1 MSAQW
6 DFIEQAAQSLG
17 IAAEAVRKWRV
28 RGVPGKY
35 RLPIAR
41 LAAHH
46 GRQIDPEIFD
56 HPPGP
61 RRHGR
66 PAGAASRP
74 KSLRTA
80 TQHNQGDSVVVPEHS
95 IRAGAPRPFTG
106 AEYIESL
113 HDGREVYIDGER
125 VGDVTI
131 HPAFRNSIR
140 SLARLYDALHDPK
153 TKEVLTSPTDTGSSG
168 FTHKYF
174 RVARSREELIA
185 QQRAIAEWSRLTYGW
200 MGRTPDYKASLMN
213 TLGANAEYYGQFA
226 ANARNWYRRAQ
237 ESVLFMNHAI
247 VNPPVDRGRPT
258 SEVKDV
264 YVTIQRE
271 TDAGVIVSGA
281 KVVATAAAIT
291 HYNFLGQ
298 NAATATSD
306 PDLAI
311 MFILPMDAP
320 GVKLI
325 CRNSYE
331 RIANT
336 LGSPYDYPLS
346 SRFDENDAIFV
357 LDNVLIPWENVLV
370 HRDPEKIL
378 SFYPRSGFLNGF
390 CFQGC
395 TRFAV
400 KLDFICGLV
409 ARALHATG
417 GDEFRGNQAMLGE
430 IVSWRNLFWSL
441 SECMASNPQPWVG
454 DALLPNLQA
463 GLSYRVFAPDAYSKI
478 KEIIEKIVASAL
490 IYLPSSVKDFA
501 NPAVDPYLKRYV
513 RGSNGIGY
521 KERIKIMKLLWDAIG
536 TEFGGR
542 HELYERNYAG
552 NHEDIRIQALTGAR
566 RNGTMDQMTALV
578 DQCMAQYDEHGWTGD
593 TWLNAGERA

>member
-6 DFIEQAAQSLG
+6 DFIERAAAILG
-17 IAAEAVRKWRV
+17 IADEAVRKWRV

-35 RLPIAR
+35 RLPIVQ
-41 LAAHH
+41 LAQRRGLRVEA
-46 GRQIDPEIFD
+46 EAFD
-56 HPPGP
+56 RPPGP
-61 RRHGR
+61 RRRAR
-66 PAGAASRP
+66 PGGGASRP
-74 KSLRTA
+74 DPHRAPARHS
-80 TQHNQGDSVVVPEHS
+80 QGDIEVAPEDR
-95 IRAGAPRPFTG
+95 IPAGRARPFTG

-113 HDGREVYIDGER
+113 KDGREVYIDGER
-125 VGDVTI
+125 VADVTA
-131 HPAFRNSIR
+131 HPAFRNSVR
-140 SLARLYDALHDPK
+140 SLARLYDALHDPQ
-153 TKEVLTSPTDTGSSG
+153 TKDVLTAPTDTGSGG

-174 RVARSREELIA
+174 RVARSRDELVA
-185 QQRAIAEWSRLTYGW
+185 QQRAIAEWARLSYGW

-226 ANARNWYRRAQ
+226 ANARSWYRRAQ
-237 ESVLFMNHAI
+237 ENVLFMNHAI

-271 TDAGVIVSGA
+271 SDAGVVVSGA

-409 ARALHATG
+409 AKALHATG
-417 GDEFRGNQAMLGE
+417 GDEFRGNQALLGE

-441 SECMASNPQPWVG
+441 SNAMATNPQPWVG
-454 DALLPNLQA
+454 DALLPNLEA

-478 KEIIEKIVASAL
+478 KEIIDKIVASAL

-501 NPAVDPYLKRYV
+501 NPAIDPYLERYV

-521 KERIKIMKLLWDAIG
+521 KERIKIMKLLWDAVG

-552 NHEDIRIQALTGAR
+552 NHEDIRIQALIGAR

-578 DQCMAQYDEHGWTGD
+578 DQCMAEYDEHGWTGD
-593 TWLNAGERA
+593 TWLNPVT

>member
-1 MSAQW
+1 MAPQW
-6 DFIEQAAQSLG
+6 EFIEEAAHSLG
-17 IAAEAVRKWRV
+17 ISAETVRKWRV
-28 RGVPGKY
+28 RGVPGRF
-35 RLPIAR
+35 RLPIVEFASR
-41 LAAHH
+41 H
-46 GRQIDPEIFD
+46 GRPLDPAVFD
-56 HPPGP
+56 QPPGP
-61 RRHGR
+61 RRSTGR
-66 PAGAASRP
+66 AAATAPTQSPP
-74 KSLRTA
+74 KPVERIRRGSKVA
-80 TQHNQGDSVVVPEHS
+80 PENS
-95 IRAGAPRPFTG
+95 IRAREPRPFTG
-106 AEYIESL
+106 AEYVESL
-113 HDGREVYIDGER
+113 RDRREVYIDGER
-125 VGDVTI
+125 VGDVTS
-131 HPAFRNSIR
+131 HPAFRNSVR
-140 SLARLYDALHDPK
+140 SLARLYDALHDPQ
-153 TKEVLTSPTDTGSSG
+153 TREVLTSPTDTGSG
-168 FTHKYF
+168 GYTHKYF
-174 RVARSREELIA
+174 RVARSREDLMA
-185 QQRAIAEWSRLTYGW
+185 QQRAIALWSRLTYGW

-226 ANARNWYRRAQ
+226 ANARSWYRRAQ
-237 ESVLFMNHAI
+237 ENVLFMNHAI

-331 RIANT
+331 RIASD
-336 LGSPYDYPLS
+336 LGSPFDYPLS

-409 ARALHATG
+409 ARALHAAG
-417 GDEFRGNQAMLGE
+417 GDEFRGNQALLGE

-441 SECMASNPQPWVG
+441 SDCMAANPQPWVG

-490 IYLPSSVKDFA
+490 IYLPSSVKDFS
-501 NPAVDPYLKRYV
+501 NPAIDPYLKRYV

-536 TEFGGR
+536 SEFGGR

-578 DQCMAQYDEHGWTGD
+578 DECMAEYDEHGWTD
-593 TWLNAGERA
+593 TTWLNPGERE